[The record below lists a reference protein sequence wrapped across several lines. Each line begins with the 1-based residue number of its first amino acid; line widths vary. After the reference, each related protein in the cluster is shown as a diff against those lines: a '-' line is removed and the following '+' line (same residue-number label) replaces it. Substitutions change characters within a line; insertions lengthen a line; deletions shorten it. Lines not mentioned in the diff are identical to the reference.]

1 MKHTLEFKEQILKE
15 IEEVGNVSLVCKRHG
30 LKSRTEH
37 GWLNKDRN
45 KIKIAESKQTQQH
58 LKKIK
63 DLSASGRSSNFF
75 VKKNLPTLEQRK
87 TTVLEFR
94 HKRAH

>member
-1 MKHTLEFKEQILKE
+1 MKHTLKLKEQILKEIEEVGNE

-45 KIKIAESKQTQQH
+45 KIKIAESKQTQ
-58 LKKIK
+58 
-63 DLSASGRSSNFF
+63 
-75 VKKNLPTLEQRK
+75 
-87 TTVLEFR
+87 
-94 HKRAH
+94 